1 MKYELGLLLFPLK
14 PGSPKI
20 RLEINIIS
28 TLLVLL
34 LLFTGSLPGRNWE
47 REELERLQSAY
58 FTSQRN
64 RISCELS
71 NVKTKKILA
80 QAEKQ
85 VKMLKTMKNFDVTTE
100 QVAEQVEKNVKEVE
114 AHQSSINTALTNV
127 GDRLVKLQQLNSTQV
142 SEKKYHLVIN
152 IIWWRK

>member
-1 MKYELGLLLFPLK
+1 
-14 PGSPKI
+14 
-20 RLEINIIS
+20 
-28 TLLVLL
+28 
-34 LLFTGSLPGRNWE
+34 
-47 REELERLQSAY
+47 
-58 FTSQRN
+58 
-64 RISCELS
+64 
-71 NVKTKKILA
+71 
-80 QAEKQ
+80 
-85 VKMLKTMKNFDVTTE
+85 MKNFDVTTE